1 MKPND
6 MRRLS
11 TALLICLALAACEGR
26 PPASDA
32 ITGGNPQ
39 SGLKAIQRYG
49 CGACHRID
57 GVPGAYGSVG
67 PTLEK
72 IGERAYVAG
81 KLPNS
86 PDNLQTWIRF
96 PQRIVPGNAMPDL
109 DVNET
114 DARDIAAYLYHQ

>member
-1 MKPND
+1 
-6 MRRLS
+6 MRSLS
-11 TALLICLALAACEGR
+11 TALLLCLALTACKGR

-32 ITGGNPQ
+32 ITGGSPQ
-39 SGLKAIQRYG
+39 RGLEAVQRYG

-57 GVPGAYGSVG
+57 GVPGAYGKVG
-67 PTLEK
+67 PTLENV
-72 IGERAYVAG
+72 GERAYVAG

-96 PQRIVPGNAMPDL
+96 PQRVVPGSAMPDL
-109 DVNET
+109 DVSET

>member
-1 MKPND
+1 MKAND
-6 MRRLS
+6 IRSLS
-11 TALLICLALAACEGR
+11 AALLMCLALAACQR
-26 PPASDA
+26 QPPSSDA
-32 ITGGNPQ
+32 STGGNPQ
-39 SGLKAIQRYG
+39 RGLQAIQRYG

-57 GVPGAYGSVG
+57 GVPGAYGNVG

-96 PQRIVPGNAMPDL
+96 PQRVVPGSAMPDL
-109 DVNET
+109 DVSET